1 MVKKALYL
9 YQQTSTITKRRRKM
23 KNATITKTEKKV
35 MIINDS
41 NKARQTFVNE
51 NNYQMFEAFTWV
63 ATRTIAEIDGCTSFT
78 EMQIAGKYA
87 LLAMLD
93 LGLI

>member
-1 MVKKALYL
+1 VVKKALYL
-9 YQQTSTITKRRRKM
+9 YQQTSTITKTETDM
-23 KNATITKTEKKV
+23 TNATMTKTEKKV
-35 MIINDS
+35 LIINDS

>member
-1 MVKKALYL
+1 M
-9 YQQTSTITKRRRKM
+9 KM
-23 KNATITKTEKKV
+23 KNVTITKTEKKV

-41 NKARQTFVNE
+41 NKARKTFVNE
-51 NNYQMFEAFTWV
+51 DNYQMFEAFTWV
-63 ATRTIAEIDGCTSFT
+63 ATRTIDEKDGCTSFT
-78 EMQIAGKYA
+78 EMQIAEKYA